1 MTLPPG
7 AFIPVIILGLVE
19 LALAGFCIIDIV
31 RRPAV
36 LGDRKWLWIV
46 LIVLFT
52 LPGSIIYLAIGRV
65 PPPVVEAR
73 DDADADARPRADAA
87 ADALYAAVPAP
98 VRAQSAAARA
108 PAAAATQAPAAAP
121 ATARPATWA
130 EAQAPVAPP
139 EAPEPPEPLHTMT
152 PDQPPAQPL
161 DLPAAAPAPAPP
173 PAAAATATAN
183 PSAAAVVISGLTK
196 VYSKARALDGVDIVV
211 PEGSVFGFLGPNG
224 AGKTTTLRILA
235 GLARPTS
242 GSATIFG
249 HDTTNDADAVHAM
262 IGYLPDVPGFYKWMT
277 ATEYLEL
284 SAKLFG
290 LPAGVRGERIE
301 TLLQLAGLDD
311 VTTRIGGYSRG
322 MKQRLG
328 VAQALINSPRLL
340 LLDEPTSALDPIGR
354 REVLEMIAALAGRT
368 TVFFSTHILADVER
382 VCDTVAVLAAGRV
395 VEQAGIDELKARHGG
410 AHRVV
415 IEVDDTPRL
424 QQALAAETWAAA
436 VTRDGRELLVEVVD
450 LEAAYRQLPALVAR
464 LGLSLRRF
472 EADEVSLEDVF
483 VDLVT
488 GAKS

>member
-1 MTLPPG
+1 MAALLAADVTLPPG
-7 AFIPVIILGLVE
+7 ALIAVVVLGIVEVALV
-19 LALAGFCIIDIV
+19 GFCIIDIV

-46 LIVLFT
+46 LVVLFA

-65 PPPVVEAR
+65 AAPAAEAR

-87 ADALYAAVPAP
+87 ADALYA
-98 VRAQSAAARA
+98 
-108 PAAAATQAPAAAP
+108 PAAAP
-121 ATARPATWA
+121 AAA
-130 EAQAPVAPP
+130 EAAK
-139 EAPEPPEPLHTMT
+139 
-152 PDQPPAQPL
+152 
-161 DLPAAAPAPAPP
+161 P
-173 PAAAATATAN
+173 PAAAVTIA
-183 PSAAAVVISGLTK
+183 GLTK
-196 VYSKARALDGVDIVV
+196 VYSKAHALDGVDLVV

-235 GLARPTS
+235 GLARPSS
-242 GSATIFG
+242 GSATVFG
-249 HDTTNDADAVHAM
+249 HDTTRDADAVHAM

-290 LPAGVRGERIE
+290 LPAVARRERIE
-301 TLLQLAGLDD
+301 TLLELAGLDG
-311 VTTRIGGYSRG
+311 VTTRVGGYSRG

-382 VCDTVAVLAAGRV
+382 VCDTVAVLAGGRV

-415 IEVDDTPRL
+415 IEVDDTRRL
-424 QQALAAETWAAA
+424 QDALAAEAWAAA

-450 LEAAYRQLPALVAR
+450 LEAAYRQVPALVAR
-464 LGLSLRRF
+464 LGLALRRF

-483 VDLVT
+483 VDLVE
-488 GAKS
+488 GAKP

>member
-1 MTLPPG
+1 LAALLAADVTLPPG
-7 AFIPVIILGLVE
+7 ALIAVVVLGIVEVALV
-19 LALAGFCIIDIV
+19 GFCIIDIV

-46 LIVLFT
+46 LVVLFA

-65 PPPVVEAR
+65 AAPAAEAR

-87 ADALYAAVPAP
+87 ADALYA
-98 VRAQSAAARA
+98 
-108 PAAAATQAPAAAP
+108 PAAAP
-121 ATARPATWA
+121 AAA
-130 EAQAPVAPP
+130 EAAK
-139 EAPEPPEPLHTMT
+139 
-152 PDQPPAQPL
+152 
-161 DLPAAAPAPAPP
+161 P
-173 PAAAATATAN
+173 PAAAVTIA
-183 PSAAAVVISGLTK
+183 GLTK
-196 VYSKARALDGVDIVV
+196 VYSKAHALDGVDLVV

-235 GLARPTS
+235 GLARPSS
-242 GSATIFG
+242 GSATVFG
-249 HDTTNDADAVHAM
+249 HDTTRDADAVHAM

-290 LPAGVRGERIE
+290 LPAVARRERIE
-301 TLLQLAGLDD
+301 TLLELAGLDG
-311 VTTRIGGYSRG
+311 VTTRVGGYSRG

-382 VCDTVAVLAAGRV
+382 VCDTVAVLAGGRV

-415 IEVDDTPRL
+415 IEVDDTRRL
-424 QQALAAETWAAA
+424 QDALAAEAWAAA

-450 LEAAYRQLPALVAR
+450 LEAAYRQVPALVAR
-464 LGLSLRRF
+464 LGLALRRF

-483 VDLVT
+483 VDLVE
-488 GAKS
+488 GAKP